1 MPTIT
6 GVIVKL
12 TVLGATGGIGGHLVR
27 QALESGHQVTAVVR
41 ERSRLALE
49 HPNLQVATADPTDG
63 WALVPLV
70 TGRDAVLSG
79 LGPRGR
85 KLAGIAEAGTRAA
98 LQAMDT
104 AEVRRIL
111 VVSAAPLAPIPDG
124 ESPLMRYLATP
135 MIRRVLKDVY
145 ADLAAMEAALQRS
158 SAEWTSVRPPALK
171 DKPLTGTYRT
181 VVGGAVPHGWGISR
195 ADVAHAMLAM
205 IDDPSVVKQAVGIAY

>member
-1 MPTIT
+1 M
-6 GVIVKL
+6 KL
-12 TVLGATGGIGGHLVR
+12 TVLGATGGIGGQIVR
-27 QALESGHQVTAVVR
+27 QALEAGHDVTAVVR
-41 ERSRLALE
+41 ERSRLDLNHPALRI
-49 HPNLQVATADPTDG
+49 ATADPTDA

-85 KLAGIAEAGTRAA
+85 KLTGIAAAGTIAA
-98 LQAMDT
+98 LQAMD
-104 AEVRRIL
+104 AAGVRRIV

-124 ESPLMRYLATP
+124 ETPLLRYLATP
-135 MIRRVLKDVY
+135 MIRKVLKDVY
-145 ADLAAMEAALQRS
+145 ADLAEMETALRDS

-181 VVGGAVPHGWGISR
+181 VVGGAVAKGWSISR

-205 IDDPSVVKQAVGIAY
+205 VDDRATVGQAVGVAR